1 MRRLLLILL
10 LLFLVIF
17 TDCQAESFPNAKE
30 VEIKISSALVH
41 LKNRETGEGIQSILD
56 ALLLT
61 APHSNFPK
69 EVETNISQ
77 AREHL
82 TNGFPNAEAHRLI
95 RKTYGRIE
103 PGFDKAVPG
112 KPKQVEPSN
121 IPPIAE
127 MIKNK
132 MLTAQEEIKKGNADK
147 VVKLLLECLLVL
159 TKSA

>member
-1 MRRLLLILL
+1 M
-10 LLFLVIF
+10 F
-17 TDCQAESFPNAKE
+17 TFCHAESFFKAKA
-30 VEIKISSALVH
+30 VETTISSALDH
-41 LKNRETGEGIQSILD
+41 LKNNETWEGIQLILD

-103 PGFDKAVPG
+103 AGFDKSAPG
-112 KPKQVEPSN
+112 KHKQVEPSN

-147 VVKLLLECLLVL
+147 VVELLLECLLVI
-159 TKSA
+159 TKSD